1 MVPPPL
7 TRLVVLCGPT
17 ATGKTAASLVLAE
30 RLGAE
35 IVAADSRTIYR
46 GMDIGTAKPSPEART
61 RIPHHCIDL
70 ADPDEVVTLAVYRQA
85 AAEAIGGIRE
95 RGGVPLLVGGT
106 GLYIRAVVDGFTI
119 PAVPPDPVLRARLDR
134 EEARAPGR
142 LHARLQRVDPVAA
155 RRIHPH
161 NVRRLIRALEVFA
174 HTGRPISSLQQRHG
188 DVVGDAVQIGLTL
201 EREALYH
208 RIDERVDEQVRAG
221 LVDEV
226 HGLLRR
232 GFDPALP
239 SMQGLGYKEIV
250 PYLQGKMPL
259 AEAITTLRRNTRR
272 FAKRQYTWFRR
283 DARIRWLA
291 VDGLSPEAVAH
302 ALDRMLE

>member
-7 TRLVVLCGPT
+7 TRLIVICGPT

-35 IVAADSRTIYR
+35 IVAADSRTVYR
-46 GMDIGTAKPSPEART
+46 GMDIGTAKPSSEART

-70 ADPDEVVTLAVYRQA
+70 AEPHEVVTLATYRQA
-85 AAEAIGGIRE
+85 AADAIRGIGE
-95 RGGVPLLVGGT
+95 RGRTPLLVGGT

-119 PAVPPDPVLRARLDR
+119 PAVPPDPTLRARLER
-134 EEARAPGR
+134 EERRTPGR
-142 LHARLQRVDPVAA
+142 LYARLQRVDSVAA
-155 RRIHPH
+155 HRIHPH
-161 NVRRLIRALEVFA
+161 NVRRLIRALEVFE
-174 HTGRPISSLQQRHG
+174 HTGHPISSLQRHG
-188 DVVGDAVQIGLTL
+188 DTVGDAVQIGLTL
-201 EREALYH
+201 DREALYR
-208 RIDERVDEQVRAG
+208 RIDERVDAQVRAG

-250 PYLQGKMPL
+250 PYLQGTVPL
-259 AEAITTLRRNTRR
+259 AEAITHLRRNTRR
-272 FAKRQYTWFRR
+272 FAKRQVTWFRR
-283 DARIRWLA
+283 DARIRWLS
-291 VDGLSPEAVAH
+291 VDGLSAEAVAH